1 MLYSNYTLIKKKR
14 SSITCDFT
22 PLYTLLTFGYKHFQS
37 FLYEYT
43 RIIKICITCMKIYY
57 KNGVLLCT
65 YIYMTIHSLEHNLKC
80 LNSTLEF
87 VQ

>member
-43 RIIKICITCMKIYY
+43 YY
-57 KNGVLLCT
+57 
-65 YIYMTIHSLEHNLKC
+65 
-80 LNSTLEF
+80 
-87 VQ
+87 